1 MEEVKKEKMHQKMQL
16 LYILTRELVL
26 CKLFTGQ
33 NNLFQHFSNIFFRHK
48 WVMKRTIVVYFDQ
61 LLGAARTR
69 KLVELHSS
77 KSISNLALTL
87 VWPTKEN
94 LELKPI
100 AMKDLYNWLDMLS
113 YIFIFI

>member
-69 KLVELHSS
+69 KLVELHFFSCFQAFLFFFCS
-77 KSISNLALTL
+77 FSD
-87 VWPTKEN
+87 V
-94 LELKPI
+94 
-100 AMKDLYNWLDMLS
+100 
-113 YIFIFI
+113 FC